1 MQHSCIDVCS
11 ILKGGTMALRLI
23 LAMVAA
29 GILQAC
35 GLGGA
40 GGAAASGG
48 AAGAEGGKAAQQRLD
63 KVQAD
68 LDAAQKKAAE
78 AREAAEASMQ

>member
-1 MQHSCIDVCS
+1 MS
-11 ILKGGTMALRLI
+11 IRLI
-23 LAMVAA
+23 CAMIVTALLS
-29 GILQAC
+29 GC

-40 GGAAASGG
+40 GGAAAVNG
-48 AAGAEGGKAAQQRLD
+48 AAAAEGAKAAPQQLD

-78 AREAAEASMQ
+78 AREAAEASVE